1 MSFTAFNS
9 SLYCVCYVLL
19 LQEECGSIFF
29 LSFISS
35 LALYAGAAGFIL
47 LSEYRLYGFWL
58 NLENSYIAA
67 AVSLAFS
74 GISDFSVLKFFLAA
88 AVQFAVFY
96 VVGYLSFKKERRRL
110 LKTSFQV
117 SCCRLF

>member
-1 MSFTAFNS
+1 MSFTALIVVYTVFVMCAVIAGRMWQYI
-9 SLYCVCYVLL
+9 L
-19 LQEECGSIFF
+19 

-47 LSEYRLYGFWL
+47 LSEYRLWFL
-58 NLENSYIAA
+58 VNLENSYIAA

-74 GISDFSVLKFFLAA
+74 GISDFSVLKFFLPLLCSLL
-88 AVQFAVFY
+88 FFMLS
-96 VVGYLSFKKERRRL
+96 GYLSFKKERRRL